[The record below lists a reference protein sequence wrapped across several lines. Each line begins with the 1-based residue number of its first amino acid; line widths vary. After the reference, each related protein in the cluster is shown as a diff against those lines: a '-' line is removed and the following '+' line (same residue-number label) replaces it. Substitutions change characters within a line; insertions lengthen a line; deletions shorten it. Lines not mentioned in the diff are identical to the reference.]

1 MKYLVIIIVLFLSGC
16 CALHSEVRYKYDNI
30 TIVRIDEC
38 GISKFYYE
46 RNGIREEGEIWAKY
60 SGINAGFYAYLLFSP
75 SGKCSIKV
83 AEGAFYAED
92 IDTTIFNFDYGIDT
106 FLLHPGSLRES
117 DSVCYIAYPIEY
129 ELNRSNKDS
138 TNVEK
143 EYKIDDNEF
152 WWW

>member
-46 RNGIREEGEIWAKY
+46 HNGIREEGEIWVKY
-60 SGINAGFYAYLLFSP
+60 SGINDGFYAYLMFSP

-92 IDTTIFNFDYGIDT
+92 IDTSIFNFD
-106 FLLHPGSLRES
+106 RENDAFWYQRRS
-117 DSVCYIAYPIEY
+117 NFEADSVCYIAYPIEY